1 MDEAARRAPELT
13 RPTWIMARAQTK
25 GRGRLARTWSQTDG
39 NFAAS
44 LVMFPGDPAKVAGW
58 RSFLAAVAV
67 AETLDSLGVAPDR
80 LRLKWPNDVIL
91 DRGKVA
97 GILLESSLSGDTV
110 ERLTI
115 GIGVNLA
122 SAPLAEDGKAIP
134 PVSVAGAGGPAIE
147 PDAFLDRLAQVMAR
161 WNAVF
166 DSEGYVPIRKAWE
179 GRVAHTGDVTIR
191 SGKRKVTG
199 LFIDLDQTGRIVLHD
214 DKGLHYFAAGDISFK
229 L

>member
-1 MDEAARRAPELT
+1 
-13 RPTWIMARAQTK
+13 
-25 GRGRLARTWSQTDG
+25 
-39 NFAAS
+39 
-44 LVMFPGDPAKVAGW
+44 MFPNDTAAIAGW

-67 AETLDSLGVAPDR
+67 AETLDSFGIAPKR
-80 LRLKWPNDVIL
+80 VRLKWPNDVIL

-97 GILLESSLSGDTV
+97 GILLESSLKGDRV
-110 ERLTI
+110 DRLTI

-122 SAPLAEDGKAIP
+122 TAPDKEDGKAIP
-134 PVSVAGAGGPAIE
+134 PISVAEAAGETID
-147 PDAFLDRLAQVMAR
+147 PDDFLTRLACIVDK

-166 DSEGYVPIRKAWE
+166 SADGYVPVRKAWE
-179 GRVAHTGDVTIR
+179 ARVVHTGDVTVR

-199 LFIDLDQTGRIVLHD
+199 LFVDLDQTGRIVLHN